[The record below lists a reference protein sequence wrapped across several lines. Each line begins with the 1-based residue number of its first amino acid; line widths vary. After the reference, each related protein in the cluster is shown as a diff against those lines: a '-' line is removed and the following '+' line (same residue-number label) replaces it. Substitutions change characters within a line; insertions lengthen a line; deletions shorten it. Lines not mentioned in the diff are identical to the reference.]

1 MAAMDTLCSNR
12 YRAFNFIKTTIL
24 TSGACVLNNEYYV
37 YYTEK
42 NCLRI
47 RTLTTMLRK
56 MIELKLSD
64 CYSTDNVS
72 CFTLSKLPLM
82 LANNNAMLADKNEIT
97 RTKTKYTHI
106 HYI

>member
-1 MAAMDTLCSNR
+1 MAAMETLCNIR
-12 YRAFNFIKTTIL
+12 HRAFNFIMTTVL
-24 TSGACVLNNEYYV
+24 TSGACVLNNEYYA

-64 CYSTDNVS
+64 CTDNVS